1 MRFALTNE
9 RGSKTLDILAIDTSG
24 PVCGVAVMKA
34 GAVIYEA
41 SAINKMTHSVNLLP
55 MIDTAMQS
63 AGMKMADLDRIAVV
77 SGPGS
82 FTGVRIGVSTV
93 KGLAHAHNTP
103 CVAVDA
109 LECMAA
115 GAGEFNGVICP
126 IQDARAGQVYG
137 AAFSSGEIR
146 PERLMDDI
154 PLKLEEYVEKIKTLG
169 DRFLFLGDGMP
180 VHRAKLEKLLGDA
193 AVFAQPQLSFLR
205 PASAAYLAFL
215 AEDTVDYLALE
226 PLYLRAPNAALNK
239 KLTEGLANGK

>member
-1 MRFALTNE
+1 MKL
-9 RGSKTLDILAIDTSG
+9 LAIDTSG
-24 PVCGVAVMKA
+24 PVCGVAVMKD
-34 GAVIYEA
+34 GAIVYEA

-63 AGMKMADLDRIAVV
+63 AGLTIADLDRIAVV
-77 SGPGS
+77 VGPGS

-103 CVAVDA
+103 CVAIDA
-109 LECMAA
+109 LEAMAA
-115 GAGEFNGVICP
+115 GAGEFGGVICP

-137 AAFSSGEIR
+137 AAFTAGETH

-154 PLKLEEYVEKIKTLG
+154 PLKLEEYVENIKSFG

-180 VHRAKLEKLLGDA
+180 VHREKLKKLLGDA
-193 AVFAQPQLSFLR
+193 AVFAQPQLAFLR
-205 PASAAYLAFL
+205 PASVAYLASQT
-215 AEDTVDYLALE
+215 EETVDYLNLE

-239 KLTEGLANGK
+239 KLTEGMANGK